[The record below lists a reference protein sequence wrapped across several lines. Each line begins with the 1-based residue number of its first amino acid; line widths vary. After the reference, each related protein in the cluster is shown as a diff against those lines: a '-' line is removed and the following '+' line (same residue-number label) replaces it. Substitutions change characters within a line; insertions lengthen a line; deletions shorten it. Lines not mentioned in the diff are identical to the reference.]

1 MKKKIT
7 RFLKKIVTPSKKR
20 DALPVV
26 IPRAD
31 HCISRSNI
39 DSDAL
44 KVIYRLNHAGFN
56 AYLVGGGVR
65 DLLLGRTPKDFDVS
79 TEAHPNQIKRLF
91 RNCFLVGRRFRLAH
105 VRFGDKIIE
114 TSTFRREI
122 PPGEPTGAEESSL
135 LQKRCN
141 TFGTPEED
149 ARLRDFTIN
158 ALFYDVRT
166 FSVIDHVGGLRDLE
180 RQLIRCIG
188 DPAIRF
194 REDPVRMVRAIR
206 FASRLGFTIE
216 KKTLAAIRTHC
227 REISKAAPP
236 RLFEEVCRLFGF
248 GTGQPAIRMLAET
261 GLLDVVLPGVA
272 VFAGR
277 PGRGNALFWDMLA
290 AYDTVQPAPDVR
302 RETAIFAAMF
312 YPLFEARMRRDAGS
326 DRPILHQLL
335 AREVIEAAKGDLPV
349 PRMVI
354 DRLVRAFDAQRRFQ
368 ETSRRFSKRRFVL
381 QPSFPEALLLCEMIL
396 RARGE
401 DLAPLQPWRRL
412 RRECLA
418 QEEKKAR
425 QESKSAASA
434 TAAGNDT
441 SAADPAQES
450 AGTPRPAG
458 RRRRRRSPRRPRTSP
473 QAKA

>member
-1 MKKKIT
+1 MKKKIS
-7 RFLKKIVTPSKKR
+7 RFLKKIVSPAKKR
-20 DALPVV
+20 SAKPVV
-26 IPRAD
+26 VPRSD
-31 HCISRSNI
+31 HCISRRNI

-44 KVIYRLNHAGFN
+44 KVIYRLNRAGFD

-122 PPGEPTGAEESSL
+122 PPEAPSGAENHTL

-141 TFGTPEED
+141 TFGTPDED

-166 FSVIDHVGGLRDLE
+166 FSVIDHVGGLRDLD
-180 RQLIRCIG
+180 RSLIRCIG
-188 DPAIRF
+188 DPGVRF
-194 REDPVRMVRAIR
+194 QEDPVRMVRAIR

-227 REISKAAPP
+227 REIGKASPP
-236 RLFEEVCRLFGF
+236 RLIEEVCRLFGF
-248 GTGQPAIRMLAET
+248 GTGQAAIRMLAET
-261 GLLDVVLPGVA
+261 GLLNVILPEVA
-272 VFAGR
+272 ACAGT
-277 PGRGNALFWDMLA
+277 PEQGNALFWEMLA
-290 AYDTVQPAPDVR
+290 AYDAVTPVPEVR
-302 RETAIFAAMF
+302 RETGIFAALF
-312 YPLFEARMRRDAGS
+312 YPLFNARIHRDADSGL
-326 DRPILHQLL
+326 PKVHQLL

-349 PRMVI
+349 PRMVV
-354 DRLVRAFDAQRRFQ
+354 DRLVRAFDAQRRF
-368 ETSRRFSKRRFVL
+368 ESSSRRFSKRRFVL
-381 QPSFPEALLLCEMIL
+381 QPSFPESLLLHELIL

-401 DLAPLQPWRRL
+401 DLASLQPWRRL
-412 RRECLA
+412 RKESLA

-425 QESKSAASA
+425 QESKTAASA
-434 TAAGNDT
+434 TPSGKGATADT
-441 SAADPAQES
+441 SDRERADTEKPA
-450 AGTPRPAG
+450 P
-458 RRRRRRSPRRPRTSP
+458 RRRRRRPPRRSRPRP
-473 QAKA
+473 QIKV